1 MNFNHLF
8 LLFISILI
16 LSCKTQHSKISNPQ
30 TLKNGIWRAEL
41 SLTEE
46 QKLPFNF
53 ETLKDGSMIFYNDA
67 ENIIV
72 KNESIV
78 LTKDSLKFYFP
89 VFSTFVEAKIYRDS
103 LVGFWVNP
111 EKKDYKIPFK
121 AIHGQSE
128 RFLYSNKIGKF
139 NVEGNWE
146 VTFSPNTS
154 GSYKAKGIFK
164 QKENKVSGTF
174 LTETGDY
181 RYLEGI
187 LDENQLKLSAFDGAH
202 AFLFSAEVLDD
213 SIIYGMFY
221 SGKHWKE
228 PWTATRNENF
238 NLADPE
244 KLTYLNQGFDKFNFS
259 FPDEN
264 SDTISLND
272 SRFQNKV
279 IIVQIMGSWCPNC
292 MDESRFLVEMYQKY
306 KNRGLEIIAIDFEI
320 RNDFE
325 VFKRNISKMK
335 KDLNI
340 DYPIVFGGSSKKSE
354 SSKTLPMLNQILSY
368 PTTIFIDRNGDIK
381 KIETGFSGP
390 GTGTI
395 YDEYKRKT
403 IDLIESLLKN

>member
-16 LSCKTQHSKISNPQ
+16 LSCKNQHSKISNPP

-89 VFSTFVEAKIYRDS
+89 VFSTFVEAKNYRDS

-213 SIIYGMFY
+213 SIINGMFY

-259 FPDEN
+259 FRDEN
-264 SDTISLND
+264 MDSISLND

-292 MDESRFLVEMYQKY
+292 MDESRFLAEIYQKY
-306 KNRGLEIIAIDFEI
+306 KNIGLEIIAIDFEI

-403 IDLIESLLKN
+403 IELIQSLLKN

>member
-1 MNFNHLF
+1 MNFNHLS

-16 LSCKTQHSKISNPQ
+16 LSCKTQHSKISKPP

-41 SLTEE
+41 SLAED
-46 QKLPFNF
+46 QKLPINF
-53 ETLKDGSMIFYNDA
+53 ETLKDGSMIFYNDT
-67 ENIIV
+67 ENIVI
-72 KNESIV
+72 KNENIV

-103 LVGFWVNP
+103 LIGFWVNP

-128 RFLYSNKIGKF
+128 RFLHSNNIRKF
-139 NVEGNWE
+139 NVGGSWE
-146 VTFSPNTS
+146 VTFSPNTAA
-154 GSYKAKGIFK
+154 SYKAKGIFK

-187 LDENQLKLSAFDGAH
+187 LDGNQLKLSAFDGAH
-202 AFLFSAEVLDD
+202 AFLFSAEVSED
-213 SIIYGMFY
+213 SIKNGMFY

-228 PWTATRNENF
+228 PWTAIRNENF
-238 NLADPE
+238 NLSDPE
-244 KLTYLNQGFDKFNFS
+244 KLTYLNQDYDKLSFN

-264 SDTISLND
+264 MDSISLND
-272 SRFQNKV
+272 SRFKNNV

-368 PTTIFIDRNGDIK
+368 PTTIFIDRNGNIK

-403 IDLIESLLKN
+403 IDLIESLLQN